1 MFLLLV
7 KPEPDGFVPVRLSE
21 PAVLVLVE
29 EVVVLVVVV
38 EGCDEH
44 NDFTPPETFN
54 VTGALCRFERFI
66 PANAFMTVGKRLR
79 PEVFSV

>member
-1 MFLLLV
+1 MF
-7 KPEPDGFVPVRLSE
+7 FVTGQTRTRWIRSSPSPE

-29 EVVVLVVVV
+29 EVVVLVLVV

-44 NDFTPPETFN
+44 NDFTPPETFY

-66 PANAFMTVGKRLR
+66 PANAVMTVGKRLR
-79 PEVFSV
+79 PEVFGG